1 MQTTRPTIDQIE
13 LAMMKIAQALP
24 GIPALGPVWA
34 RLEAMWSEAKEGQ
47 DRQTAE
53 QASAAAWLAS
63 RQNEIG
69 PSSAAMSSSG
79 RPFP

>member
-13 LAMMKIAQALP
+13 LAMMKIAQTLP
-24 GIPALGPVWA
+24 DNPALGLIWS
-34 RLEAMWSEAKEGQ
+34 RLEAIWTEAKEGQ

-63 RQNEIG
+63 RQNDMG
-69 PSSAAMSSSG
+69 AKRSAM
-79 RPFP
+79 P